1 MVSTL
6 QKLTSLVDILTEE
19 KKKKAQSSRLDS
31 ALDLCFKRW

>member
-19 KKKKAQSSRLDS
+19 KKKAQSSRLDS